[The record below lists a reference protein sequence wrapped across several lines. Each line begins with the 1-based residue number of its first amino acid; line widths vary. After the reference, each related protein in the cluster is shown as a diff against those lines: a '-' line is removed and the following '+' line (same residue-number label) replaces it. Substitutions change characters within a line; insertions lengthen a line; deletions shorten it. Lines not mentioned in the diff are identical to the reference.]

1 MENEATFRWV
11 FKQKQFSFIQL
22 QFDSNAFN
30 PRNENFLK
38 YPYVALSWN
47 ESLI

>member
-11 FKQKQFSFIQL
+11 
-22 QFDSNAFN
+22 FDSNAFN